1 MQIATMSFIW
11 ALFQLPASGKTGA
24 FLPGDPQVVLAIV
37 RLFVIL
43 AVLGIVVVGSMLAL
57 AELVEPE
64 LRDMTVSVQP
74 GRFNK

>member
-1 MQIATMSFIW
+1 M
-11 ALFQLPASGKTGA
+11 
-24 FLPGDPQVVLAIV
+24 LAIV

>member
-1 MQIATMSFIW
+1 MRPGRALQSFRPRSTV
-11 ALFQLPASGKTGA
+11 AL
-24 FLPGDPQVVLAIV
+24 LAIV

-43 AVLGIVVVGSMLAL
+43 VVFGIVVVGSMLAL

-64 LRDMTVSVQP
+64 QRDMTMTVQP

>member
-1 MQIATMSFIW
+1 M
-11 ALFQLPASGKTGA
+11 
-24 FLPGDPQVVLAIV
+24 LAIV

-43 AVLGIVVVGSMLAL
+43 AVLGIVVVGSMVAL

-64 LRDMTVSVQP
+64 QRDLTVTVQP

>member
-1 MQIATMSFIW
+1 M
-11 ALFQLPASGKTGA
+11 
-24 FLPGDPQVVLAIV
+24 LAIV

-43 AVLGIVVVGSMLAL
+43 VVFGIVVVGSMLAL

-64 LRDMTVSVQP
+64 QRDMTMTVQP